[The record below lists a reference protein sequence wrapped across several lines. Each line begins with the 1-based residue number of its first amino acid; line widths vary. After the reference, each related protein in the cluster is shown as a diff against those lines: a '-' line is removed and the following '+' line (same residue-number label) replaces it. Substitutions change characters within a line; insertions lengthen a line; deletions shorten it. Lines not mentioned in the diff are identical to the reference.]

1 MKNNDS
7 SLIGGMDVS
16 GTMDNYK
23 YLGIVIGQKQ
33 NLDSLYRKIGSPQ
46 RHMSGQ
52 RKKQKEKII
61 KNLEFD
67 QFNRTAFC
75 VKINRKSVINTVK
88 NKRNIKHRRMS
99 GGKLFA
105 LFEKTL
111 FKYLTHEIEK
121 FTLQYDLGAKEIIVE
136 CDTDSIVFAKT
147 WGVKHLGVGTAHIIS
162 DIVAWCNNKNQNI
175 SGVIE
180 IDLSK
185 KIQNELLR
193 KLSK

>member
-1 MKNNDS
+1 
-7 SLIGGMDVS
+7 MDVS

-33 NLDSLYRKIGSPQ
+33 NLNSLYQKIGSPQ
-46 RHMSGQ
+46 KHMSGQ
-52 RKKQKEKII
+52 RKKQKAKII

-67 QFNRTAFC
+67 QFNRTALC
-75 VKINRKSVINTVK
+75 VKINRKNVINTVK
-88 NKRNIKHRRMS
+88 NKRNIKHKRMS

-105 LFEKTL
+105 MFEKTL

-121 FTLQYDLGAKEIIVE
+121 FTLQYHLSAKEIVVE
-136 CDTDSIVFAKT
+136 CDSDSIVFAKT
-147 WGVKHLGVGTAHIIS
+147 WGVKHLSAGRVHIIS

-175 SGVIE
+175 DGVIE
-180 IDLSK
+180 IDLSE
-185 KIQNELLR
+185 KIQSELLR